1 MYGAQQTENPK
12 QLIARHGELVKRI
25 AHHLLG
31 RLPAS
36 VQLDDLVQSG
46 LIGLLEAGRSYDPS
60 KGASFETY
68 AGIRIRGAMIDEMRR
83 GDWVPRSVHRNGRRI
98 QEAMNAF
105 ARREGRDPGD
115 TEVAAELG
123 VDVAE
128 YHAMARD
135 AAGSRLFSLEELG
148 MGDEERVGVT
158 PASDAPGP
166 HACVQ
171 QQSLREQLAAAISEL
186 PERERLVLSLYYG
199 DELNLKE
206 IGLVLGVSESRISQI
221 HSQAALRL
229 RSRLSGWRE
238 A

>member
-1 MYGAQQTENPK
+1 
-12 QLIARHGELVKRI
+12 
-25 AHHLLG
+25 
-31 RLPAS
+31 
-36 VQLDDLVQSG
+36 
-46 LIGLLEAGRSYDPS
+46 
-60 KGASFETY
+60 
-68 AGIRIRGAMIDEMRR
+68 
-83 GDWVPRSVHRNGRRI
+83 
-98 QEAMNAF
+98 MNAF

-123 VDVAE
+123 VEVAE
-128 YHAMARD
+128 YHAMVRD

-148 MGDEERVGVT
+148 MGDEERAGIT
-158 PASDAPGP
+158 PATDTPGP
-166 HACVQ
+166 HATVQ
-171 QQSLREQLAAAISEL
+171 RQSLREQLAAAISEL

-229 RSRLSGWRE
+229 RARLSGWRE